1 MARTPQSLVPA
12 ERLQRR
18 SRGAVG
24 FHPVT
29 AEQVPESRATRLL
42 GTLTK
47 VLPAAAKEY
56 EAALD
61 KKIESDKLLQ
71 ESRAALGQEPTN
83 DATVAGAKAHELVDT
98 RNAAVVYAYQLQE
111 DAKTFEGTDEEWE
124 QHVLDTQ
131 NTLMSTIGNDK
142 DAITIAGSVFQKEF
156 GKAAL
161 NRYKAKQEQ
170 HQTKLYQTNINS
182 LHLATQGDFTPQE
195 IRHNLS
201 KVIDEMHL
209 QGASEATIRKSIV
222 DAAITQSELNDLTL
236 IDYTKEM
243 GLFQQEPG
251 LARAE
256 RQAQTRITGQVS
268 GEIAI
273 AKQSAID
280 RMVAD
285 DNMTFEQWAMYAG
298 TIKEPTG
305 KSAFSESEIRSVWE
319 RQQKAKDDEFDASRY
334 FAQSMKRM
342 IDEQTTPVGFE
353 YLDKK
358 QTAAVI
364 ALYDQTFEQMEAKEI
379 AQLQDPNQQA
389 EVKQKYAYNKA
400 RWLTENGIQDEKWVN
415 EFKALEAFSGELQE
429 DKLPDG
435 VAIAL
440 SRMDDLSE
448 SPGAIQAHATD
459 KQIAIYEGFKKGLR
473 VGLPAPQAYAEAWRN
488 AQLKPVELR
497 GDERKKFDKQ
507 VRKAV
512 EADLDHNWLSRTFL
526 GAPQA
531 VSKQQSSQIQEAV
544 GARARML
551 LNANV
556 EPDVAVSRAM
566 AEFNDTHFQLSN
578 GAVVYGNRT
587 NVSRIMGVAAGKV
600 DGLITSFP
608 QAIVDLASEPG
619 YEDAVLNESIPPE
632 KWIPVLTQNGRITFT
647 DEWGN
652 RVTRIFDLS
661 EVGGVSLS
669 EKAKKIQEQQD
680 KLREKRLHD
689 VEVRNRTI
697 NQFGIKASNWHI
709 NE

>member
-12 ERLQRR
+12 EGLQRR

-98 RNAAVVYAYQLQE
+98 RNAAVVSAYQLQE

-124 QHVLDTQ
+124 QHVLATQ
-131 NTLMSTIGNDK
+131 NNLMAMIGNDK

-182 LHLATQGDFTPQE
+182 LHLATQGDFTPVQ
-195 IRHNLS
+195 IRQNLS
-201 KVIDEMHL
+201 KVLDEMHL

-268 GEIAI
+268 GELAI

-280 RMVAD
+280 RMIAD
-285 DNMTFEQWAMYAG
+285 DSMTFEQWARYAG
-298 TIKEPTG
+298 SLKEPTG
-305 KSAFSESEIRSVWE
+305 KSAFSESELRSTWE
-319 RQQKAKDDEFDASRY
+319 KQQKAKDDEFDASRY

-459 KQIAIYEGFKKGLR
+459 KQIAIYDGFKKGLR

-566 AEFNDTHFQLSN
+566 AEFNDTHFQLSS

-587 NVSRIMGVAAGKV
+587 NVSRMMGVAADKV
-600 DGLITSFP
+600 DGLITAFP

-619 YEDAVLNESIPPE
+619 YEGAVLNESIPPE

-669 EKAKKIQEQQD
+669 EKAKKIQEHQD
-680 KLREKRLHD
+680 NLRKERLHD

-697 NQFGIKASNWHI
+697 NQFGLKASNWHI
-709 NE
+709 N